1 MDATRC
7 SFVVIYLVLIV
18 IQIVKVISVQQQ
30 IQIREALDFLQPYL
44 TKDVS
49 RYAFDRDRLWLEHEA
64 DLRKE
69 AEGKIFYSAIKQERL
84 WNWCTKIYEMAAN
97 KCQVKT
103 TQCDL
108 GLVAYGKN
116 GITWHRDQTYANYF
130 AVSINISTEP
140 TLWGYQACRNSFG
153 AGANNESAEKQV
165 YEIPPGGIVA
175 FNCKNPHAVIRCDDT
190 RYSINLWNAK
200 FGIQ

>member
-1 MDATRC
+1 M
-7 SFVVIYLVLIV
+7 S
-18 IQIVKVISVQQQ
+18 IQIVKVISLEQQ
-30 IQIREALDFLQPYL
+30 IQVREALDSLQSNL

-49 RYAFDRDRLWLEHEA
+49 RYAVGRPRLWLE
-64 DLRKE
+64 KE
-69 AEGKIFYSAIKQERL
+69 AILTQASGGKQFKDAIKHERL
-84 WNWCTKIYEMAAN
+84 WNWCCKIYEMAAN
-97 KCQVKT
+97 KCQVKRN
-103 TQCDL
+103 QCHL
-108 GLVAYGKN
+108 GLVAYGSV
-116 GITWHRDQTYANYF
+116 GIQWHRDASYANYF

-140 TLWGYQACRNSFG
+140 TLWGYQACRSSFG
-153 AGANNESAEKQV
+153 AGANDESAEKQI